1 LLGKNATI
9 QIETRSTM
17 LRNKLIYFHTNITFN
32 IYFAEGDF
40 GISMEFAQK

>member
-17 LRNKLIYFHTNITFN
+17 LRNKMIYFNTNITFN
-32 IYFAEGDF
+32 HYFAEGDF
-40 GISMEFAQK
+40 AISMEFAQK